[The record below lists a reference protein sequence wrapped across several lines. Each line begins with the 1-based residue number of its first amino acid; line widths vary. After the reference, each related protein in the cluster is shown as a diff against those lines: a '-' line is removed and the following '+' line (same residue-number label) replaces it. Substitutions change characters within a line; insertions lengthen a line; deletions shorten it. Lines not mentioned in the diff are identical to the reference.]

1 MCIFC
6 SFASMDREHLPVTNP
21 SIVFREEFDDWALLF
36 DPDTGESYG
45 VNPVG
50 AFIWKELNGKK
61 AFAELIG
68 ELRTAFDEVPESAPG
83 EVAAFLDELVSKGYA
98 GFEVKHT

>member
-1 MCIFC
+1 MKYTQ
-6 SFASMDREHLPVTNP
+6 LPIANP

-50 AFIWKELNGKK
+50 AYIWKELNGSKT
-61 AFAELIG
+61 FTELVD
-68 ELRTAFDEVPESAPG
+68 ELRSAFDDVSETVPDEV
-83 EVAAFLDELVSKGYA
+83 VAFLDDLVDKGYA
-98 GFEVKHT
+98 GFEVERA

>member
-1 MCIFC
+1 MEYG
-6 SFASMDREHLPVTNP
+6 RLPVANP

-50 AFIWKELNGKK
+50 AYVWKELDGSKT
-61 AFAELIG
+61 FAELVDG
-68 ELRTAFDEVPESAPG
+68 LRSAFDDVPGTVSD
-83 EVAAFLDELVSKGYA
+83 EVAAFLDDLVDRGYA
-98 GFEVKHT
+98 GFEVNRQ